1 MDQPS
6 SKGRS
11 PKSSLYI
18 TGVACVVAAIAG
30 TAYYMHESATGL
42 ATAKAAMEAD
52 VSRGPRIVTAQVVQ
66 GPKVREIQ
74 LLGDARPYLTTTI
87 FAKVSGYLKNVQ
99 VDKGDQVSANQI
111 VAEIDSAEL
120 ESQYLS
126 ALADLDQKQ
135 RIDSRSRELLR
146 NNTTSQ
152 QAAEQAETNYRMAQE
167 TVRNLAIMR
176 SYQTL
181 KAPFDGT
188 VVARF
193 ADPGALMQAATTNQ
207 ASSLPVMQIADNS
220 KLRVGIYVEQRDVA
234 AIKVGDETDI
244 VDAANPERQRKAKI
258 SLTAAT
264 LDPRTR
270 TLFVE
275 IDLDNSD
282 QFLVPGSFVYVKLRL
297 PVKSFL
303 QIPVTAM
310 MQRGGVQQ
318 VAVIDQNS
326 TIKFRPIKVA
336 STNGAVINVIDGLQA
351 GERVGLN
358 VSSDLVEG
366 SKVRASDAPR

>member
-1 MDQPS
+1 
-6 SKGRS
+6 
-11 PKSSLYI
+11 
-18 TGVACVVAAIAG
+18 
-30 TAYYMHESATGL
+30 
-42 ATAKAAMEAD
+42 
-52 VSRGPRIVTAQVVQ
+52 
-66 GPKVREIQ
+66 
-74 LLGDARPYLTTTI
+74 
-87 FAKVSGYLKNVQ
+87 
-99 VDKGDQVSANQI
+99 
-111 VAEIDSAEL
+111 
-120 ESQYLS
+120 
-126 ALADLDQKQ
+126 
-135 RIDSRSRELLR
+135 
-146 NNTTSQ
+146 
-152 QAAEQAETNYRMAQE
+152 MAQE

-258 SLTAAT
+258 SRTAAT

>member
-1 MDQPS
+1 MDSPV
-6 SKGRS
+6 SKDS
-11 PKSSLYI
+11 APKSKLYV
-18 TGVACVVAAIAG
+18 TGIACVLLTVAG
-30 TAYYMHESATGL
+30 SAYYIHSSSTGL
-42 ATAKAAMEAD
+42 ASAKATLEAD
-52 VSRGPRIVTAQVVQ
+52 ISRGPRIVTTVVKQ
-66 GPKVREIQ
+66 GPQTKNIR

-135 RIDSRSRELLR
+135 RIDARTRELLR

-152 QAAEQAETNYRMAQE
+152 QTAEQAETNYRMAQE
-167 TVRNLAIMR
+167 TVRNLGIMR

-207 ASSLPVMQIADNS
+207 ASSLPVMQIADNR
-220 KLRVGIYVEQRDVA
+220 KLRVGIYVEQRDVS
-234 AIKVGDETDI
+234 AIKVGDEVEI
-244 VDAANPERQRKAKI
+244 EDAANPDRRRKAKI
-258 SLTAAT
+258 SRTAAT

-270 TLFVE
+270 TMFVE

-282 QFLVPGSFVYVKLRL
+282 QFLVPGSFVYVNLAL
-297 PVKSFL
+297 NVKSYL
-303 QIPVTAM
+303 QVPVTALI
-310 MQRGGVQQ
+310 QRGGVQQ
-318 VAVIDQNS
+318 VAVIDAESQV
-326 TIKFRPIKVA
+326 KFRPVKVA
-336 STNGAVINVIDGLQA
+336 TTDGNVINLIEGVKA

-358 VSSDLVEG
+358 IPSDLVENT
-366 SKVRASDAPR
+366 KVRASDTR

>member
-1 MDQPS
+1 MNSQ
-6 SKGRS
+6 S
-11 PKSSLYI
+11 PEKPTAKKTLYLSGLAVI
-18 TGVACVVAAIAG
+18 LLTGAG
-30 TAYYMHESATGL
+30 TFFYMRESSQGL
-42 ATAKAAMEAD
+42 ANARAILEAD
-52 VSRGPRIVTAQVVQ
+52 VLRGPRMVFATVAPGPEYRVV
-66 GPKVREIQ
+66 Q

-220 KLRVGIYVEQRDVA
+220 KLRIGIYVEQRDVA
-234 AIKVGDETDI
+234 AVKIGDEAEI
-244 VDAANPERQRKAKI
+244 IDAANQERKRKAKI
-258 SLTAAT
+258 SRTAGT

-275 IDLDNSD
+275 IDVDNTD
-282 QFLVPGSFVYVKLRL
+282 KFLVPGSFVYVNLRI
-297 PVKSFL
+297 PVKSYL
-303 QIPVTAM
+303 QIPVAAVT
-310 MQRGGVQQ
+310 QRNGTQQ
-318 VAVIDQNS
+318 VAILGHDS
-326 TIKFRPIKVA
+326 TVQFRPIKIA
-336 STNGAVINVIDGLQA
+336 STNGAIINVLEGVQT
-351 GERVGLN
+351 GEKVGLN
-358 VSSDLVEG
+358 VPSNLTDG
-366 SKVRASDAPR
+366 TKVRPSDQSR

>member
-1 MDQPS
+1 MNSQ
-6 SKGRS
+6 S
-11 PKSSLYI
+11 PEKTTAKKTLYLSGLAI
-18 TGVACVVAAIAG
+18 ILLTGAG
-30 TAYYMHESATGL
+30 TFFYMRESSQGL
-42 ATAKAAMEAD
+42 ANARAILEAD
-52 VSRGPRIVTAQVVQ
+52 VLRGPRMVFATVAPGPEYRVV
-66 GPKVREIQ
+66 Q

-220 KLRVGIYVEQRDVA
+220 KLRIGIYVEQRDVA
-234 AIKVGDETDI
+234 AVKIGDEAEI
-244 VDAANPERQRKAKI
+244 IDAANQERKRKAKI
-258 SLTAAT
+258 SRTAGT

-275 IDLDNSD
+275 IDVDNTD
-282 QFLVPGSFVYVKLRL
+282 KFLVPGSFVYVNLRI
-297 PVKSFL
+297 PVKSYL
-303 QIPVTAM
+303 QIPVAAVT
-310 MQRGGVQQ
+310 QRNGTQQ
-318 VAVIDQNS
+318 VAILGHDS
-326 TIKFRPIKVA
+326 TVQFRPIKIA
-336 STNGAVINVIDGLQA
+336 STNGAIINVLEGVQT
-351 GERVGLN
+351 GEKVGLN
-358 VSSDLVEG
+358 VPSNLTDG
-366 SKVRASDAPR
+366 TKVRPSDQSR

>member
-1 MDQPS
+1 MDSPVAKDS
-6 SKGRS
+6 A
-11 PKSSLYI
+11 PKSKLYV
-18 TGVACVVAAIAG
+18 TGIACVLLTLAG
-30 TAYYMHESATGL
+30 SAYYIHSSSTGL
-42 ATAKAAMEAD
+42 ASAKATLEAD
-52 VSRGPRIVTAQVVQ
+52 ISRGPRIVTALVKQ
-66 GPKVREIQ
+66 GPQTKNIR

-135 RIDSRSRELLR
+135 RIDARTRELLR

-152 QAAEQAETNYRMAQE
+152 QTAEQAETNYRMAQE
-167 TVRNLAIMR
+167 TVRNLGIMR

-207 ASSLPVMQIADNS
+207 ASSLPVMQIADNR
-220 KLRVGIYVEQRDVA
+220 KLRVGIYVEQRDVS
-234 AIKVGDETDI
+234 AIKVGDEVEI
-244 VDAANPERQRKAKI
+244 EDAANPDRRRKAKI
-258 SLTAAT
+258 SRTAAT

-282 QFLVPGSFVYVKLRL
+282 QFLVPGSFVYVNLAL
-297 PVKSFL
+297 NVKSYL
-303 QIPVTAM
+303 QVPVTALL
-310 MQRGGVQQ
+310 QRGGVQQ
-318 VAVIDQNS
+318 VAVIDAESQV
-326 TIKFRPIKVA
+326 KFRPVKVA
-336 STNGAVINVIDGLQA
+336 TTDGNVINLIEGVKA

-358 VSSDLVEG
+358 IPSDLVENT
-366 SKVRASDAPR
+366 KVRASDAK

>member
-1 MDQPS
+1 MDSPV
-6 SKGRS
+6 SKDS
-11 PKSSLYI
+11 APKSKLYV
-18 TGVACVVAAIAG
+18 TGIACVLLTVAG
-30 TAYYMHESATGL
+30 SAYYIHSSSTGL
-42 ATAKAAMEAD
+42 ASAKATLEAD
-52 VSRGPRIVTAQVVQ
+52 ISRGPRIVTALVKQ
-66 GPKVREIQ
+66 GPQTKNIR

-135 RIDSRSRELLR
+135 RIDARTRELLR

-152 QAAEQAETNYRMAQE
+152 QTAEQAETNYRMAQE
-167 TVRNLAIMR
+167 TVRNLGIMR

-207 ASSLPVMQIADNS
+207 ASSLPVMQIADNR
-220 KLRVGIYVEQRDVA
+220 KLRVGIYVEQRDVS
-234 AIKVGDETDI
+234 AIKVGDEVEI
-244 VDAANPERQRKAKI
+244 EDAANPDRRRKAKI
-258 SLTAAT
+258 SRTAAT

-282 QFLVPGSFVYVKLRL
+282 QFLVPGSFVYVNLAL
-297 PVKSFL
+297 NVKSYL
-303 QIPVTAM
+303 QVPVTALI
-310 MQRGGVQQ
+310 QRGGVQQ
-318 VAVIDQNS
+318 VAVIDAESQV
-326 TIKFRPIKVA
+326 KFRPVKVA
-336 STNGAVINVIDGLQA
+336 TTDGNVINLIEGVKA

-358 VSSDLVEG
+358 IPSDLVENT
-366 SKVRASDAPR
+366 KVRASDTK